1 MKDKP
6 QNLLPEIKHHH
17 SSSQAAS
24 QHHYKEYLLRPC

>member
-6 QNLLPEIKHHH
+6 HNLLPEIKHHH

-24 QHHYKEYLLRPC
+24 QHHYKEYFLRPC